1 MTLGD
6 GNGSTSGVAKSSDT
20 PYRVRMYRIVALMAL
35 VFCLGFS
42 RAQAAGADDLFIAI
56 YNLIQQADAQADSG
70 NSSAA
75 VTAYSKAQ
83 EDLKL
88 LHRQYPSWNE
98 RVVNYRLRYVA
109 ERLATLKAAGASAAT
124 PKANLATSTSTPKTV
139 QPGDASNVLAPAGE
153 VIGQFNALN
162 EQIQR
167 LATEKNL
174 LEAKLRE
181 ALSAQPAPV
190 DPRQLREAAERIT
203 SLQQTN
209 KVLLSKLDEQEK
221 ERKNLVEKV
230 VIEEAQ
236 RALNEAN
243 RQLLEQRLA
252 ASAMEKAKTETEAQL
267 RQLQDGPLKKLE
279 GENSALKE
287 QVTQLRADTEK
298 GRQVAELAGKL
309 GRLQTQLDEYK
320 ARNEKLLADKTALEK
335 HLGDANVRKAEESIV
350 RVAKLETDLAL
361 AQADAIR
368 NSQKAE
374 SLAAALRE
382 VKASSD
388 QLENQNRSLEDRV
401 ASLTKDNTSA
411 SITVKHLQDTL
422 AEEQLERSKLE
433 KTLLQ
438 TEKQLASLIPSVNRT
453 PTPRTEGGPN
463 ALQPPAPVPDPETLQ
478 PLAQLETEANL
489 ATQTALPQLLSL
501 QRLAQLE
508 TEAKNLRIA
517 VRESREREG
526 EVKNLLAEEQT
537 LRVQLQR
544 EKLELEKRLIALQAI
559 VTTNTATATAAAGA
573 TAAMTVAARS
583 APVPMMSPSAQVTA
597 SLEKRVRELER
608 QRDELQQRLTAVGVR
623 MDNRNSP
630 LRLRITTPREQA
642 AEFRNRRAQSTPGG
656 SR

>member
-1 MTLGD
+1 MTFAD
-6 GNGSTSGVAKSSDT
+6 GNSSRSGVAKSSDT

-56 YNLIQQADAQADSG
+56 YNLIQQADTQVDSG

-88 LHRQYPSWNE
+88 LNRQYPSWNE

-124 PKANLATSTSTPKTV
+124 PKTNLATATSTPKTV
-139 QPGDASNVLAPAGE
+139 QPGDASNALAPAGE
-153 VIGQFNALN
+153 VIEQFNALN

-190 DPRQLREAAERIT
+190 DPRQLQEAVERIT

-209 KVLLSKLDEQEK
+209 KVLLLKLDEQEK

-320 ARNEKLLADKTALEK
+320 AQNEKLLADKTALEK
-335 HLGDANVRKAEESIV
+335 HLGDANLRKAEESIV

-374 SLAAALRE
+374 SLAAALSE
-382 VKASSD
+382 AKASSD

-401 ASLTKDNTSA
+401 ASLTKENTSA
-411 SITVKHLQDTL
+411 SNTVKRLQDAL
-422 AEEQLERSKLE
+422 AEEQMERSQLE
-433 KTLLQ
+433 QTLRQ
-438 TEKQLASLIPSVNRT
+438 TERQLASLKPSENRT
-453 PTPRTEGGPN
+453 PIPRTEGGPN
-463 ALQPPAPVPDPETLQ
+463 AVRPPVPVPDPETLQ
-478 PLAQLETEANL
+478 
-489 ATQTALPQLLSL
+489 
-501 QRLAQLE
+501 RIAQLE
-508 TEAKNLRIA
+508 TEAKSLRIA
-517 VRESREREG
+517 VRDSREREG
-526 EVKNLLAEEQT
+526 DVKNLLAEEQT

-544 EKLELEKRLIALQAI
+544 EKLELEKRLITLQAI
-559 VTTNTATATAAAGA
+559 VATNTATATAK
-573 TAAMTVAARS
+573 TVAARS
-583 APVPMMSPSAQVTA
+583 APLPVMSPSAQVTA

-630 LRLRITTPREQA
+630 MRLRITTPREQA
-642 AEFRNRRAQSTPGG
+642 AEFRNRQAQSAPSG